1 MGDHLQ
7 IDRVR
12 VRRPQGPRAAAQLRA
27 ALQVRAAGPPR
38 AEPPDGSV
46 QQAPAGEVSV
56 ASERDRQIAELFGG
70 EGHQGP
76 VPEGDLLQPAEQ
88 LAGEVPL
95 SSDGERFQRQVIT
108 VEYILPLLMDELV
121 HGQTEFSPI
130 ILPSVIIIGSH
141 LPPERFSKEIS
152 PLITQLFGRK
162 DRATRLQLLKNLESY
177 IQYIDKKVI
186 NSSIFPQVIIGFGD
200 TSANMKEATIRTM
213 IPLTPYL
220 DNASQVKMIRSMAPL
235 QEDPLPAL
243 RTNVLVCLN
252 KIVGQLDPDV
262 RRSVGASGEREA

>member
-1 MGDHLQ
+1 M
-7 IDRVR
+7 
-12 VRRPQGPRAAAQLRA
+12 
-27 ALQVRAAGPPR
+27 
-38 AEPPDGSV
+38 
-46 QQAPAGEVSV
+46 
-56 ASERDRQIAELFGG
+56 
-70 EGHQGP
+70 
-76 VPEGDLLQPAEQ
+76 
-88 LAGEVPL
+88 
-95 SSDGERFQRQVIT
+95 IT

-262 RRSVGASGEREA
+262 RRSVGASGERGGEYAFPCIGKGLRDPFPKARIQSLKTIKNTEHYFDDGVGAAMRL

>member
-1 MGDHLQ
+1 
-7 IDRVR
+7 
-12 VRRPQGPRAAAQLRA
+12 
-27 ALQVRAAGPPR
+27 
-38 AEPPDGSV
+38 
-46 QQAPAGEVSV
+46 
-56 ASERDRQIAELFGG
+56 
-70 EGHQGP
+70 
-76 VPEGDLLQPAEQ
+76 
-88 LAGEVPL
+88 
-95 SSDGERFQRQVIT
+95 
-108 VEYILPLLMDELV
+108 MDELV

-141 LPPERFSKEIS
+141 LPAERFS
-152 PLITQLFGRK
+152 LITQLFGRK

-220 DNASQVKMIRSMAPL
+220 DNANQVKMIRSMAPL

-243 RTNVLVCLN
+243 RSNVLVCLN
-252 KIVGQLDPDV
+252 KIVGQLDADV
-262 RRSVGASGEREA
+262 RKQVGVMEVDE